1 MESQLDIEFVES
13 QEDAASRAGVLGL
26 AARPGLVW
34 QGDAEGYVASLGAG
48 FERALERAGFKGEAG
63 QSCSYDTGSEN
74 PHTVVALGTGE
85 DPGADDLRR
94 AAGVLGRKASK
105 DASVATTLAFEGQ
118 AASVVEGFLLSQYS
132 YDRFKSKPEPAVT
145 DSLLLVGAGEMSDCE
160 AGMVVAEAVGWARDL
175 VNTPAQDKAPQEIQ
189 RQVAEMAEGLGLRLK
204 THDVPDLEEKG
215 FGGLLGVAAGSD
227 RAPCLVELWHEP
239 EGSETFVALVG
250 KGITFDSGGL
260 SIKPASAMETMK
272 TDMSGAAAVIGA
284 MVAIARLR
292 LPVKVLGLAPL
303 SDNMPGSRAI
313 KPGDV
318 LTTRNGK
325 TIEVLNTDAEGRLV
339 LADAL
344 AYAVEHEP
352 DLMVDLAT
360 LTGACKVALGDD
372 IAGVMG
378 NDDSLIDRIERAGD
392 QAGERVW
399 HLPLPKEYRRQL
411 DTPMADMKNIGG
423 RWAGALTAGL
433 LLQEFVD
440 DVPWAHLDIAGPSR
454 WTRNEHYQTKGG
466 SGFGVRTLVELV
478 ANLAE
483 QGFGTTE

>member
-1 MESQLDIEFVES
+1 MNFEFVET
-13 QEDAASRAGVLGL
+13 QEEAASRAGVLGL

-34 QGDAEGYVASLGAG
+34 EGDAGGYVASLGAS
-48 FERALERAGFKGEAG
+48 FERALERAGFEGEAG
-63 QSCSYDTGSEN
+63 QSCSYDTGSEH

-85 DPGADDLRR
+85 DPSADDLRR
-94 AAGVLGRKASK
+94 AAGILGRKASK

-118 AASVVEGFLLSQYS
+118 AAPVVEGFLLSQYS
-132 YDRFKSKPEPAVT
+132 YDRFRSKPEPART
-145 DSLLLVGAGEMSDCE
+145 DSLLLVGTGAELDSQAGT
-160 AGMVVAEAVGWARDL
+160 VVAEAVSWARDL
-175 VNTPAQDKAPQEIQ
+175 VNTPARDKAPREVQ
-189 RQVAEMAEGLGLRLK
+189 RLVAEMVEGLGLRLE
-204 THDVPDLEEKG
+204 THDVPDLEEGG

-227 RAPCLVELWHEP
+227 RDPCLVELWYEP
-239 EGSETFVALVG
+239 EESETFVALVG

-260 SIKPASAMETMK
+260 SIKPAQAMATMK

-284 MVAIARLR
+284 MAAIARLR

-303 SDNMPGSRAI
+303 TDNMPGSRAT

-325 TIEVLNTDAEGRLV
+325 TIEVLNTDAEGRLI

-352 DLMVDLAT
+352 DLIVDLAT
-360 LTGACKVALGDD
+360 LTGACKVALGDT

-378 NDDSLIDRIERAGD
+378 NDDSLIDRIERAGE

-399 HLPLPKEYRRQL
+399 HLPLPEEYRRQL

-423 RWAGALTAGL
+423 RWGGALTAAL
-433 LLQEFVD
+433 LLQEFVG
-440 DVPWAHLDIAGPSR
+440 DVPWAHLDIAGPAR
-454 WTRNEHYQTKGG
+454 WTRDEHYQSKGG

-478 ANLAE
+478 SDLAE

>member
-1 MESQLDIEFVES
+1 MDIEFVES
-13 QEDAASRAGVLGL
+13 QENAASRAGVLGL

-118 AASVVEGFLLSQYS
+118 AAPVVEGFLLSQYS

-378 NDDSLIDRIERAGD
+378 NDDSLIDRIERAGE

>member
-1 MESQLDIEFVES
+1 MNIEFVET
-13 QEDAASRAGVLGL
+13 QEEAASRAGVLGL

-34 QGDAEGYVASLGAG
+34 EGDAGGYVASLGAG
-48 FERALERAGFKGEAG
+48 FERALERAGFEGEAG
-63 QSCSYDTGSEN
+63 QSCSYDTGSEH

-85 DPGADDLRR
+85 DPSADDRRR
-94 AAGVLGRKASK
+94 AAGILGRKASK

-118 AASVVEGFLLSQYS
+118 AAPVVEGFLLSQYS
-132 YDRFKSKPEPAVT
+132 YDRFRSKPETART
-145 DSLLLVGAGEMSDCE
+145 DSLLLVGTGAELDSE
-160 AGMVVAEAVGWARDL
+160 AGTVVAEAVSWARDL
-175 VNTPAQDKAPQEIQ
+175 VNTPARDKAPREVQ
-189 RQVAEMAEGLGLRLK
+189 RLVAEMVEGLGLRLE
-204 THDVPDLEEKG
+204 THDVTDLEEGG

-227 RAPCLVELWHEP
+227 RDPCLVELWYEP
-239 EGSETFVALVG
+239 EESETFVALVG

-260 SIKPASAMETMK
+260 SIKPAQAMATMK

-284 MVAIARLR
+284 MAAIARLR

-303 SDNMPGSRAI
+303 TDNMPGSRAT

-325 TIEVLNTDAEGRLV
+325 TIEVLNTDAEGRLI

-344 AYAVEHEP
+344 AYAVEHGP

-360 LTGACKVALGDD
+360 LTGACKVALGDT

-378 NDDSLIDRIERAGD
+378 NDDSLIDRIERAGE
-392 QAGERVW
+392 QAGESMW
-399 HLPLPKEYRRQL
+399 HLPLPEEYRRQL

-423 RWAGALTAGL
+423 RWGGALTAAL
-433 LLQEFVD
+433 LLQEFVGD
-440 DVPWAHLDIAGPSR
+440 IPWVHLDIAGPAR
-454 WTRNEHYQTKGG
+454 WTRDEHYQTKGG